1 MKIIKENKKII
12 IIFISAII
20 LVIGLVVGGINI
32 ANAKEYKE
40 VKTQYKEVLGES
52 IDLGLIHRKEEI
64 DQAIVDFDAKVEKYQ
79 NKIDSKVKSLS
90 FDVKEFIKTNE
101 IKVPIGLKEQIKLL
115 DTLAIVDN
123 VKIINNYDNYKPKK
137 TNDAIKKEVKDI
149 DTKAS
154 ASYDLVVKEIS
165 TKLTVSKDDVI
176 KFIKDL
182 DFKKTLNDA
191 QKKSLKTINT
201 IDFSDEFI
209 KQISDAKAEIKKIV
223 DNIKKEEK
231 VLKDKDIKKAQTQ
244 GGGSGAVS
252 SGKYTGSGSTSNVSS
267 MNDWCKQNYGSQGW
281 TQWYPSEGLCG
292 YPPPKHNKVGYDRT
306 MAQQI
311 FTEVNKHRAEVGV
324 GQLSYN
330 SAQQSCADKE
340 AETFYKTQNPHPMV
354 CGTQGSTNHGVGG
367 NAIGP
372 AYYGLTA
379 KEYVNLWINSPGHE
393 ANQTNENFTS
403 VSISV
408 YNAPD
413 GAIYIEAMYYG

>member
-64 DQAIVDFDAKVEKYQ
+64 DQAMVDFDTKVEKYQ
-79 NKIDSKVKSLS
+79 NKIDSKLKSLS

-154 ASYDLVVKEIS
+154 ASYDLVVKEMS

-182 DFKKTLNDA
+182 DLKKTLNDA

-231 VLKDKDIKKAQTQ
+231 VLKDKDVTKAQAQ

-252 SGKYTGSGSTSNVSS
+252 SGKYTGSGSTSNASS

-281 TQWYPSEGLCG
+281 TQWYPSKGICG
-292 YPPPKHNKVGYDRT
+292 YPKLNKVGYDRE
-306 MAQQI
+306 MAQKI
-311 FTEVNKHRAEVGV
+311 FVEVNKHRADVGV

-340 AETFYKTQNPHPMV
+340 SETFYKTKNPHPYV
-354 CGTQGSTNHGVGG
+354 CGTGG
-367 NAIGP
+367 NAIYASTAGII
-372 AYYGLTA
+372 TA
-379 KEYVNLWINSPGHE
+379 KEYVESWINSPKHE
-393 ANQTNENFTS
+393 ANQTDERWTS
-403 VSISV
+403 VSIAV
-408 YNAPD
+408 YYAPD
-413 GAIYIEAMYYG
+413 GAAYIEAMYY